1 MWLVKGA
8 EDKELEFKP
17 FLKYRLKKLWCLR
30 KSGLGE
36 ALEIAEVIK
45 GEDKFCVEYKLIC
58 LNGVL
63 AGESRGW
70 GGGSFEACD

>member
-1 MWLVKGA
+1 MKGA
-8 EDKELEFKP
+8 KDKELEFKP

-30 KSGLGE
+30 ESGLGE

-45 GEDKFCVEYKLIC
+45 GEHKFCVECKLIC
-58 LNGVL
+58 LN
-63 AGESRGW
+63 GESRGW